1 MRRRVLPHPCGRND
15 ILGPRVSS
23 ACSLAQPT
31 SPSVDRTF
39 SPAKSLSPLAYIL
52 GMMVLLCCLPSL
64 TQAQSISPQVTSNA
78 GGTVQKDGIRVNW
91 TLGQTAVGRW
101 YTTDGRSGSIT
112 EGFQQPNI
120 QVTLLSGASDELVSI
135 APNPV
140 QSVLNLLIRADE
152 QEVLTATL
160 MDPQGRIL
168 QRLPELRRGTAQ
180 LNMQELPAGM
190 YFLTI
195 HQSGEAPVQSFKVIK
210 IQ

>member
-1 MRRRVLPHPCGRND
+1 MRRQLLPHPCGRND
-15 ILGPRVSS
+15 IFGLRATSS
-23 ACSLAQPT
+23 RSLAQPLFGIIRASSLKT
-31 SPSVDRTF
+31 SVSQITSV
-39 SPAKSLSPLAYIL
+39 L
-52 GMMVLLCCLPSL
+52 GMMVLLSCLPNW
-64 TQAQSISPQVTSNA
+64 TQAQSLSPQVTSNA
-78 GGTVQKDGIRVNW
+78 GGTLQKDGIRVNW

-101 YTTDGRSGSIT
+101 YTTDNRSGSIT
-112 EGFQQPNI
+112 EGFQQPYL
-120 QVTLLSGASDELVSI
+120 QVTLLDGASDELVSI

-140 QSVLNLLIRADE
+140 QSVLNLMIRADVGE
-152 QEVLTATL
+152 TLTATL
-160 MDPQGRIL
+160 MDPQGRII